1 MLFSYGLLIASFF
14 VFVITA
20 IYSSLSDMRKR
31 SVNSFTFLPMFA
43 VAALYYA
50 LIHDYYLTAFTL
62 TIAAATFI
70 RTDSYIYLIL
80 PVAAFIMAMILG
92 CLSIGSTIA
101 VVLTLLG
108 YRETLFGIGDVKAE
122 VSYILAFQYIS
133 RPLFGA
139 SVFAISFLI
148 YLSIFSVLAIAAFY
162 VHATIIGLKFRGIHL
177 AYDEAEY
184 SRNRQKYRV
193 IGSGDQAIMSYRMP
207 FLVPINLAALFA
219 VLIGLPQ
226 MFI

>member
-1 MLFSYGLLIASFF
+1 MLFSYSLLMTSFA
-14 VFVITA
+14 VFAITA
-20 IYSSLSDMRKR
+20 VYSSISDMKKR

-43 VAALYYA
+43 IATLYYA
-50 LIHDYYLTAFTL
+50 YIHDYYLVAFTIIL
-62 TIAAATFI
+62 MVATFI
-70 RTDSYIYLIL
+70 RTDSYLYFIL
-80 PVAAFIMAMILG
+80 PITAFVMAMILG
-92 CLSIGSTIA
+92 AMSIGTIIA

-162 VHATIIGLKFRGIHL
+162 VHAAIIGLKFRGIHL